1 MELKSWLAERGAAIS
16 KRWHAEIQVRED
28 RRGDPGDGLLG
39 AFLNHLVEFLP
50 PCFGE
55 KREEAEE
62 VWEQATHLY
71 GSLALRRG
79 LSAGEGVEELG
90 LLREEIFKLVLPE
103 ISGAG
108 GPGSSEVRDVLALNR
123 LLDQGVVRASVAY
136 LDDLFFAHLQGS
148 GIPGGV
154 TPEVEEEIRMQ
165 LDSFSRELGCPESQQ
180 GADS

>member
-1 MELKSWLAERGAAIS
+1 MELRRWLEERGEVIS
-16 KRWHAEIQVRED
+16 RRWHAEIQVRED
-28 RRGDPGDGLLG
+28 RRGDPGDGLLRV
-39 AFLNHLVEFLP
+39 FLEHLVRFLP

-55 KREEAEE
+55 RRDEAEE

-79 LSAGEGVEELG
+79 LSAGEVVEEIG
-90 LLREEIFKLVLPE
+90 LLREELYKLILPE
-103 ISGAG
+103 LLTLKGR
-108 GPGSSEVRDVLALNR
+108 GSSEVRDVLALNR

-165 LDSFSRELGCPESQQ
+165 LDAFSAELGCREPLEET
-180 GADS
+180 DS